1 MAINAENI
9 NWNYELLARAAK
21 QFGLRDA
28 LETALDAM
36 EELTEHLS
44 LLLLNIDDR
53 SEFLEALQPA
63 PQSLARTLI
72 ALNMVNAAWTQNT
85 TANLNVDS
93 YIARHMHDLSRA
105 YAEEGDQ

>member
-1 MAINAENI
+1 MTISPNPLK
-9 NWNYELLARAAK
+9 WNCELLARAAK

-44 LLLLNIDDR
+44 LLLLNIDDK
-53 SEFLEALQPA
+53 SEFIESLQPA

-93 YIARHMHDLSRA
+93 YIAWYMNDLSRA
-105 YAEEGDQ
+105 YAEEGEQ